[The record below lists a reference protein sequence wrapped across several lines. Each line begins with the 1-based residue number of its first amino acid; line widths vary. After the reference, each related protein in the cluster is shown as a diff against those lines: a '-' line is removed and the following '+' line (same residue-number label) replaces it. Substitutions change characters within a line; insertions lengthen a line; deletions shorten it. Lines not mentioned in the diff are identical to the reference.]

1 MSATT
6 IAMVYAFL
14 GLGSTG
20 VGALKSTDEIKA
32 FSDKYGKGALYTL
45 LGTVTV
51 LFPVALLLG
60 GVMYWG
66 KNAQAK
72 KKMNIVEL
80 VEALKPAKEE
90 EAPKE

>member
-6 IAMVYAFL
+6 ITIVYALL

-80 VEALKPAKEE
+80 VEALKPAEKEE
-90 EAPKE
+90 ETK